1 MYKCKNRLF
10 PRYITDLFPIN
21 ASIHFYQTRSS
32 NDFHFPK
39 IRTSYAKSTL
49 FCTGPK
55 LWSSLPNEI
64 KNSVSLQSFKRK
76 LKKHL
81 INSYR
86 NQLQR

>member
-21 ASIHFYQTRSS
+21 ASIHSYQTRSS

-49 FCTGPK
+49 FFTGPK

-64 KNSVSLQSFKRK
+64 KKLSVTPIFQTQT
-76 LKKHL
+76 KKTL
-81 INSYR
+81 DKFIP
-86 NQLQR
+86 